1 MNNFSGLPSLNYLHT
16 FESVARHLRFTNA
29 AKELCVTQAAVS
41 HQIRALEEHLGVRLF
56 LREKRKVLLS
66 EEGLKLLPSVVS
78 GLQGIADSLENI
90 HNYDSEDT
98 LVVGVGSSFSA
109 NWLVHRLGTFYQ
121 QYPEVNLH
129 LKISN
134 NDPDFVADETDM
146 AVVWGKGDWEG
157 LMCEQLMVVEFTPVC
172 SPELLKNSQLLRT
185 PEDLIHYPLLDDSD
199 YESWQEWLEEA
210 GIPERKYK
218 RRMVIRDSNV
228 LIRSALDGH
237 GIALC
242 AVGIV
247 QEYLDSGRL
256 VRPFDLSITG
266 GGFYFLVYPEKA
278 LRKPLVRLFKDWLI
292 SEVTKIEFQ
301 ETSQKSFKVCK

>member
-1 MNNFSGLPSLNYLHT
+1 MYSFNGFPSINFLHT
-16 FESVARHLRFTNA
+16 FESVARHLSLTNV
-29 AKELCVTQAAVS
+29 AKELFVTQAAVS
-41 HQIRALEEHLGVRLF
+41 HQIKALEDYLDVKLF
-56 LREKRKVLLS
+56 HREKRKVFLS
-66 EEGLKLLPSVVS
+66 EEGQKLLPSVVS

-90 HNYDSEDT
+90 RNYDAEDT
-98 LVVGVGSSFSA
+98 IVVCVGSSFSA
-109 NWLVHRLGTFYQ
+109 NWLVHRLGAFYQ
-121 QYPEVNLH
+121 KYPEVNLH

-134 NDPDFVADETDM
+134 NDPDFVADGTDL
-146 AVVWGKGDWEG
+146 AVVWGKGDWQG
-157 LMCEQLMVVEFTPVC
+157 LMYEQLMVVEFTPVC
-172 SPELLKNSQLLRT
+172 SPELLKKTHPLKT
-185 PEDLIHYPLLDDSD
+185 PEDLIHYPLLDDPD
-199 YESWQEWLEEA
+199 YEVWKEWFEEA
-210 GIPERKYK
+210 GIKERKYK
-218 RRMVIRDSNV
+218 RRTVIRDSNV
-228 LIRSALDGH
+228 LINSTLDGH

-301 ETSQKSFKVCK
+301 ETSQKSF

>member
-1 MNNFSGLPSLNYLHT
+1 MSNFTGLPSLNYLHT
-16 FESVARHLRFTNA
+16 FESVARHLSFTNA

-56 LREKRKVLLS
+56 HREKRKVLLS

-78 GLQGIADSLENI
+78 GLQGIADSLESI

-129 LKISN
+129 LKITN
-134 NDPDFVADETDM
+134 NDPDFAADETDM

-172 SPELLKNSQLLRT
+172 SPELLKNSQPLRT

-228 LIRSALDGH
+228 LIHSALDGH

-266 GGFYFLVYPEKA
+266 GGFFFLVYPEKA

-301 ETSQKSFKVCK
+301 ETSQKSF

>member
-1 MNNFSGLPSLNYLHT
+1 MNDFTGLPSLNYLLT
-16 FESVARHLRFTNA
+16 FESVARHLSFTNA

-134 NDPDFVADETDM
+134 N
-146 AVVWGKGDWEG
+146 
-157 LMCEQLMVVEFTPVC
+157 
-172 SPELLKNSQLLRT
+172 
-185 PEDLIHYPLLDDSD
+185 
-199 YESWQEWLEEA
+199 
-210 GIPERKYK
+210 
-218 RRMVIRDSNV
+218 
-228 LIRSALDGH
+228 
-237 GIALC
+237 
-242 AVGIV
+242 
-247 QEYLDSGRL
+247 
-256 VRPFDLSITG
+256 
-266 GGFYFLVYPEKA
+266 FL
-278 LRKPLVRLFKDWLI
+278 
-292 SEVTKIEFQ
+292 
-301 ETSQKSFKVCK
+301 